1 MIKSFAYLAGA
12 ALFALA
18 APAAAQLPAPEVQDE
33 AQQLLAGLREMVAA
47 TRAEM
52 FAPGPEVPGWIQ
64 GGEDPDAALRRA
76 GADDHV
82 FMISSTDGP
91 AVVMLTRRPIADF
104 APSGWTI
111 VDSYGSAATPPPNSF
126 VELISPTPRSGVGPR
141 ASSRREAS
149 VDCAD
154 PVANAIL
161 YEVPDAPASS
171 RDDDMPIWFRIALLA
186 AEDQAVCSRYER
198 AGDGWTSRSFLPDGR
213 SLPGLDDGGER
224 ISIVP
229 SAPVDE
235 LLRQA
240 SVRLTPA

>member
-1 MIKSFAYLAGA
+1 MKSLVYLAGA
-12 ALFALA
+12 ALLALA
-18 APAAAQLPAPEVQDE
+18 PPAFAQLPAPEPQDD
-33 AQQLLAGLREMVAA
+33 AQQLLAALREMVAS

-52 FAPGPEVPGWIQ
+52 FAPGPEVPGWNE

-82 FMISSTDGP
+82 FLITSPDGP
-91 AVVMLTRRPIADF
+91 AVVMLTRRPVSDF
-104 APSGWTI
+104 APADWTI
-111 VDSYGSAATPPPNSF
+111 VDSYGSSATTLANPF
-126 VELISPTPRSGVGPR
+126 VQFISLTSHYVIGLR

-161 YEVPDAPASS
+161 YEVPGAPVSS

-186 AEDQAVCSRYER
+186 AEEQVVCSRYER
-198 AGDGWTSRSFLPDGR
+198 AGDGWTSRAFLPDGR
-213 SLPGLDDGGER
+213 SLPGLDDEGER

-229 SAPVDE
+229 AGPVDE
-235 LLRQA
+235 LLRRA
-240 SVRLTPA
+240 AAAARPA